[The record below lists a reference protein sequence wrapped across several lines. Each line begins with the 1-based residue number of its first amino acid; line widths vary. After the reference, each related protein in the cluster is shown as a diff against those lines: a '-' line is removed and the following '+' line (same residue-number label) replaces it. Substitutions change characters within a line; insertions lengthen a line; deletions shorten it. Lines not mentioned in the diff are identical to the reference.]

1 MILVYEWIP
10 TIAIGIVLL
19 IVGLRLNGGG
29 GIIQSARLGLI
40 IIGLI
45 VLPWGVYDGWAQL
58 TAGL

>member
-29 GIIQSARLGLI
+29 IIQSARLGFI

>member
-1 MILVYEWIP
+1 MSLVYEWIP
-10 TIAIGIVLL
+10 TIGIGIVLL

-29 GIIQSARLGLI
+29 IIQPARLGLI